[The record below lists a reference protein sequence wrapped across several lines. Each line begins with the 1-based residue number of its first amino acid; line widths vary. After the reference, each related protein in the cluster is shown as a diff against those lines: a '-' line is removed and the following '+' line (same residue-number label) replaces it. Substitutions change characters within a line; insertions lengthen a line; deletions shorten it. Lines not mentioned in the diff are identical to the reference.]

1 MKRKVYLIGEI
12 EKRFGS
18 VFSMNANSYA
28 DILKCIDCNRPGFR
42 KYLMDCHEKGV
53 DFTINFAGK
62 DIEEKELLTPIKE
75 GDVTIAAVPAG
86 SKSDAMMVVTAIAL
100 FMVSGPLGGFL
111 HGVAGFGTAVQW
123 THAIVSLG
131 IALGMQGIQGM
142 LAPDPATEDQEDEG
156 YLYSGDTNIIIEGD
170 PVPLLYGELRV
181 AGQPISMAVNNGIDM
196 GGSANITSFEAKTI
210 HATIGTVD
218 NTDVAP
224 IFNPEKDNVLLGEG
238 LGAPN
243 PSP

>member
-1 MKRKVYLIGEI
+1 MNRKVYLIGEI

-18 VFSMNANSYA
+18 EFSMNANSYA

-42 KYLMDCHEKGV
+42 QYLLESHEKGV

-62 DIEEKELLTPIKE
+62 DIEENELLTPIKE

-86 SKSDAMMVVTAIAL
+86 SKSDAFKVVTAIAL
-100 FMVSGPLGGFL
+100 FMVSGPLGGWL
-111 HGVAGFGTAVQW
+111 HGAAGFGTAAGW
-123 THAIVSLG
+123 TQAIVTLG
-131 IALGMQGIQGM
+131 ITLGMQGIQGM

-196 GGSANITSFEAKTI
+196 GGSTNMVSFEAATV
-210 HATIGTVD
+210 HATVGTVD
-218 NTDVAP
+218 NTNVAP
-224 IFNPEKDNVLLGEG
+224 IFNPEKDNILLGEG
-238 LGAPN
+238 LGEPN
-243 PSP
+243 PAP

>member
-53 DFTINFAGK
+53 EFTINFAGK

-100 FMVSGPLGGFL
+100 FVIAGPLEGGKYL
-111 HGVAGFGTAVQW
+111 AAAAGFGEAAAW
-123 THAIVSLG
+123 TYALVSLG
-131 IALGMQGIQGM
+131 ITLGMQGIQGM

-210 HATIGTVD
+210 HATVGTVD
-218 NTDVAP
+218 NTTVVP
-224 IFNPEKDNVLLGEG
+224 IFNPEKDNIL
-238 LGAPN
+238 
-243 PSP
+243 SKHTK